1 VTTSPQVA
9 VAESHEAKWLANDG
23 GRKSREIDD
32 QGDALQAAPAVTTDS
47 RAYLSHVSSESPS
60 AS

>member
-1 VTTSPQVA
+1 MTVDA
-9 VAESHEAKWLANDG
+9 
-23 GRKSREIDD
+23 KSRKIDD
-32 QGDALQAAPAVTTDS
+32 RGDADRKLPAVTTDS